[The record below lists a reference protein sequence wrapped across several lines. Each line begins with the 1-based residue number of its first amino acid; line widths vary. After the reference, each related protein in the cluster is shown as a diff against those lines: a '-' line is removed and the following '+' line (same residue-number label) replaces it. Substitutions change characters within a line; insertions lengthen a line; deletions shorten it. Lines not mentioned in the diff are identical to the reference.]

1 MLSLTGSLLGVHA
14 SGSPIGQT
22 SVHASIAP
30 APGTQLDH
38 DLASRPS
45 SSVHAAHLPS
55 PGENLVVA
63 EKGKKSKR
71 KESSR
76 VPTMGAD
83 IANSSHVDQAVH
95 EAQPTVQGSAMPD
108 IEDEDLRSH
117 RKEQKRAEKE
127 AKKQAKRDKESQ
139 RQTEAQAEERAQ
151 GMISRVKEERPDTMA
166 SPKKKEKKH
175 KRSAEEAALGEKSSK
190 RKKV

>member
-1 MLSLTGSLLGVHA
+1 MLSLTGSLLGAHA
-14 SGSPIGQT
+14 SGVPVDQP

-30 APGTQLDH
+30 APGTQLDNE
-38 DLASRPS
+38 LASRPS
-45 SSVHAAHLPS
+45 SSVNPAQLPS
-55 PGENLVVA
+55 SGENLVVA

-95 EAQPTVQGSAMPD
+95 EAQPGVQGDAMPD

-127 AKKQAKRDKESQ
+127 AKRQARRDKESH
-139 RQTEAQAEERAQ
+139 RQTEAQAEQRAEV
-151 GMISRVKEERPDTMA
+151 MISQVKEERPDKMA

>member
-1 MLSLTGSLLGVHA
+1 VH
-14 SGSPIGQT
+14 
-22 SVHASIAP
+22 
-30 APGTQLDH
+30 
-38 DLASRPS
+38 
-45 SSVHAAHLPS
+45 
-55 PGENLVVA
+55 
-63 EKGKKSKR
+63 
-71 KESSR
+71 
-76 VPTMGAD
+76 TMGVD

-95 EAQPTVQGSAMPD
+95 EAQPGLQGNAMPD

-127 AKKQAKRDKESQ
+127 AKRQARRDKESQ
-139 RQTEAQAEERAQ
+139 RQTEAQAEQRAEV
-151 GMISRVKEERPDTMA
+151 MISQVKEEGSDTMA